1 MMKTIS
7 AASLTLL
14 LAGVASPAL
23 AQSAPDWSGPYIGV
37 YGGVLENNEDAGES
51 LVFDRDFDG
60 QFDDTVILN
69 GTTNS
74 AFSPG
79 SCDGAALGQTPADG
93 CDVDPT
99 GVEGALRLGYDM
111 QFGSFVVGVLGE
123 LSAADVEDSV
133 TSYSTTPAAYVF
145 TRELETMAAL
155 RLRAGFAAGSALYY
169 VTGGGAQAKIHNSFR
184 TTNGANSFT
193 ETVNDD
199 EADGYQLGAGVEWRL
214 APNLSLTGEY
224 LFTNLQPGDYV
235 VRAGPGTAGPT
246 NPFILP
252 PNTAGTDLA
261 RGNDDMELH
270 AIKIGMNVRF

>member
-23 AQSAPDWSGPYIGV
+23 AQSVPDWSGPYIGI
-37 YGGVLENNEDAGES
+37 YGGVAENNEDSGES
-51 LVFDRDFDG
+51 LIFDRDFDG

-79 SCDGAALGQTPADG
+79 SCDGGALGQTPANG

-99 GVEGALRLGYDM
+99 GVEASIRLGYDM
-111 QFGSFVVGVLGE
+111 QFGAFVVGAVGE
-123 LSAADVEDSV
+123 LSAMDVEDTV
-133 TSYSTTPAAYVF
+133 TSFSTTPAAYVF
-145 TRELETMAAL
+145 TRQLEDMAAL
-155 RLRAGFAAGSALYY
+155 RLRAGFVTGPALLY
-169 VTGGGAQAKIHNSFR
+169 VTGGAATAKVSNSFR

-199 EADGYQLGAGVEWRL
+199 KADGFQLGAGVEWRL
-214 APNLSLTGEY
+214 APRLTLTGEY

-235 VRAGPGTAGPT
+235 VRAGPGIAGPT

-252 PNTAGTDLA
+252 PNTVGTDIK
-261 RGNDDMELH
+261 RSNDQMELH
-270 AIKIGMNVRF
+270 AFRIGMNVRF